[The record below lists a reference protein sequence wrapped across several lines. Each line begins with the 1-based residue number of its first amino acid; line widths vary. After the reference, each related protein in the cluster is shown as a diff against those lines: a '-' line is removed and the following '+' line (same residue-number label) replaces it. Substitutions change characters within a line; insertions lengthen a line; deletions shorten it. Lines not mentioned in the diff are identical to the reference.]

1 MGLCSFLFK
10 TTGYVFVALL
20 AIVAYFAYE
29 CYGPKPVQECPFNE
43 KFDRDYTDLKDI
55 PIPFTHKGKDSKGHL
70 GFDYIGIAQEWC
82 ITAKFVYLISAKTT
96 HKTDPDFHK

>member
-1 MGLCSFLFK
+1 MGVGSFLFK
-10 TTGYVFVALL
+10 TTGYVLVAFISIL
-20 AIVAYFAYE
+20 AYFAYD
-29 CYGPKPVQECPFNE
+29 CYGPKPVPDCPFND

-82 ITAKFVYLISAKTT
+82 ITAKFVYMISAKTT
-96 HKTDPDFHK
+96 HKTEPDFHK